1 MHHNNINT
9 EYVKASAE
17 ALFNGTIA
25 GGGGFSCRGIDFGV
39 KKSKMLAQGLTH
51 FQDRRPSCSHR
62 YSLCKATMTHMKA
75 RLSWA

>member
-25 GGGGFSCRGIDFGV
+25 GGFSCRGIDFGV

-62 YSLCKATMTHMKA
+62 YSLCKAHMKA